1 MVVVMVSI
9 FVWVLVQHFV
19 CKIIIF
25 FDKCG
30 QESLAKGNDTEYAVQ
45 SSSLDRNFCDA
56 DFLPRSIWP
65 GLAWPDEI
73 KISPSIHSS
82 TWPATRQSLLKNLM
96 QNRQG
101 DGAR

>member
-30 QESLAKGNDTEYAVQ
+30 QESLAKGNGTEYAVQ

-65 GLAWPDEI
+65 
-73 KISPSIHSS
+73 
-82 TWPATRQSLLKNLM
+82 ATRQSLLKNLM
-96 QNRQG
+96 QDSQG
-101 DGAR
+101 DGTW